1 MGNDDEVDEVLASVR
16 FPVWNSRSGF
26 AVHEFPRLH
35 GDFAIADTLVA
46 MQLDEQDRV
55 VRRVIGLLGLGSTPR
70 RATAAEESI
79 IGNPVN
85 ELVAGDIGQA
95 AMTGLDDIPTDL
107 QRSASVDP
115 SRPGSSRGQAM
126 HE

>member
-1 MGNDDEVDEVLASVR
+1 M
-16 FPVWNSRSGF
+16 WISRSGF
-26 AVHEFPRLH
+26 SVHEFPRLH
-35 GDFAIADTLVA
+35 GDFAIVDTLVA

-55 VRRVIGLLGLGSTPR
+55 YRRVIGLLGLGSTPR
-70 RATAAEESI
+70 RAAAAEESL

-85 ELVAGDIGQA
+85 ELVAEDIGQA
-95 AMTGLDDIPTDL
+95 AMTGLEDIPTDL

>member
-1 MGNDDEVDEVLASVR
+1 MKSDEVLAGVR
-16 FPVWNSRSGF
+16 FPVWISRSGF
-26 AVHEFPRLH
+26 SVHEFPCLH
-35 GDFAIADTLVA
+35 GDFAIVDTLVA
-46 MQLDEQDRV
+46 MQLDGQDRV
-55 VRRVIGLLGLGSTPR
+55 YRRVIGLLGLGSTPR
-70 RATAAEESI
+70 RATAAEESL

-85 ELVAGDIGQA
+85 ELVAEDIGQA
-95 AMTGLDDIPTDL
+95 AMTGLEDIPTDL